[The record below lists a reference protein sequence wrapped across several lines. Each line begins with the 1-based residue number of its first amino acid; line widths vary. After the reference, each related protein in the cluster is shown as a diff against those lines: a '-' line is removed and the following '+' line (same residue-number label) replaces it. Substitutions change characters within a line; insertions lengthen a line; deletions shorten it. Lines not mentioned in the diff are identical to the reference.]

1 MPGGAQRNPR
11 RGAFGTADRD
21 DFRDPAGTSGRDQAF
36 HKETAN
42 TLGCAGNRDHRRRG
56 AGGVLWANLARFGI
70 HSGRLPANVTVE
82 TNLILPE
89 V

>member
-1 MPGGAQRNPR
+1 M
-11 RGAFGTADRD
+11 TADRD
-21 DFRDPAGTSGRDQAF
+21 DFGDCAGTRGGDQAF
-36 HKETAN
+36 HKETADAF
-42 TLGCAGNRDHRRRG
+42 GGSGDRDHRSPG
-56 AGGVLWANLARFGI
+56 TCGVLWANLARFGI